1 LIHSKQTDL
10 LSLSC
15 EFFLEVVEEVGIEV
29 LATQVGVTSSGL
41 DSEDTTL
48 DVEEGNIESTTT
60 EIVDEDVALLV
71 GLSGTETVGNGGS
84 GRLVDDTENVEARDG
99 TGVLGGLTLVVV
111 EVGGDGDDGLSDLL
125 AELDLSDLLH
135 LQEDHGRDLLGGE
148 SLGLAEVLNLDHG
161 GTSVVDDLER
171 PRLDILLDGGVIE
184 STTDQTLDIEDSVL
198 GVHGGLVL
206 GGLTDQTLLSGEG
219 DERRG
224 GERTLLVGDCG
235 TCESELCAQCRRKLQ
250 KQLQSGNV
258 LISTLLP
265 S

>member
-1 LIHSKQTDL
+1 MYFEELSDL
-10 LSLSC
+10 LSLSG
-15 EFFLEVVEEVGIEV
+15 ELFLEVVKEVGVEV
-29 LATQVGVTSSGL
+29 LATQVGVTSGGL

-60 EIVDEDVALLV
+60 EIVDEDVALLL
-71 GLSGTETVGNGGS
+71 GLAGTETVGNSGS
-84 GRLVDDTENVEARDG
+84 GGLVDDTENVEARDG

-111 EVGGDGDDGLSDLL
+111 EVGGDGNDGLSDLL
-125 AELDLSDLLH
+125 AELGLSDLLH

-161 GTSVVDDLER
+161 GTSVVDDLEG

-235 TCESELCAQCRRKLQ
+235 TCESELCAQCMRKLQ
-250 KQLQSGNV
+250 KQLQSEE
-258 LISTLLP
+258 TY
-265 S
+265 